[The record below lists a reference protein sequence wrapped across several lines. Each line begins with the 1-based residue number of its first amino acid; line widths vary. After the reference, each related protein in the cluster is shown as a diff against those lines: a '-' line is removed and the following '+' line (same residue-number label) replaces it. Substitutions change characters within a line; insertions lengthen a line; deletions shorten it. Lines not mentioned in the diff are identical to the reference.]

1 MLYFERPN
9 GYDTDASQGH
19 VHSRFRA
26 VASKSLKANTEAQA
40 PSQGQ
45 NRFANGI
52 IENRILR
59 LRESGVCENNAHR
72 ENCVH
77 CNPAPQISMLENR
90 EDKGRRNKSS
100 DERLFRRRLH
110 SRRKPLASTLTLG
123 ERGPACSRVLAM
135 SVIFADTGRLAR
147 VFSVD

>member
-1 MLYFERPN
+1 MLVFERAMRQTHRRVMCN
-9 GYDTDASQGH
+9 M
-19 VHSRFRA
+19 
-26 VASKSLKANTEAQA
+26 EAKA

-45 NRFANGI
+45 NRSANGI
-52 IENRILR
+52 IKRRILR

-72 ENCVH
+72 ENCFH
-77 CNPAPQISMLENR
+77 YNPAPRISMLANR
-90 EDKGRRNKSS
+90 GDNGQRKKVS

-123 ERGPACSRVLAM
+123 ERGPACSRLLAM